1 MCTERIRMRGDQ
13 GDESTNN
20 SGRSTNNNNS
30 DASDRSGRRMCCDWK
45 QRLDGM
51 TKVMQVRQNVVS

>member
-1 MCTERIRMRGDQ
+1 MRGDQ